1 MSRDGSANCYC
12 RGKLLLK
19 SSKHKETSLSNS
31 IDPNHPSN
39 DGISHTSKPLTYDTK
54 TEIPKR
60 GFCFCQKNWTFP
72 CRWLWC
78 LISVQHRRAAVGLG
92 FFFLEKWITI
102 HTLRGH
108 RIDKGV
114 EGVGGGRGFHR
125 GNKTTESA
133 HETSHTNQYSF
144 PSLQNHWAWNRFTA
158 VMNALTNI
166 RILGL
171 LGYLGNVVFVQA
183 CEISK
188 SHPND
193 GFSACWWFPVRLLT
207 YDHSKC
213 RI

>member
-1 MSRDGSANCYC
+1 MTVKLKYQKDAFVFAKRTEHFLADNCDVSYQC
-12 RGKLLLK
+12 STGEQQLV
-19 SSKHKETSLSNS
+19 
-31 IDPNHPSN
+31 
-39 DGISHTSKPLTYDTK
+39 
-54 TEIPKR
+54 
-60 GFCFCQKNWTFP
+60 CFF
-72 CRWLWC
+72 
-78 LISVQHRRAAVGLG
+78 V
-92 FFFLEKWITI
+92 FLEKWITI
-102 HTLRGH
+102 HTQRGH

-114 EGVGGGRGFHR
+114 EGVGGGPGFHR
-125 GNKTTESA
+125 GHKTTESA
-133 HETSHTNQYSF
+133 HETSRTNQYSF

-158 VMNALTNI
+158 VMNALMNI

-193 GFSACWWFPVRLLT
+193 GFSARWWFPVRLPT